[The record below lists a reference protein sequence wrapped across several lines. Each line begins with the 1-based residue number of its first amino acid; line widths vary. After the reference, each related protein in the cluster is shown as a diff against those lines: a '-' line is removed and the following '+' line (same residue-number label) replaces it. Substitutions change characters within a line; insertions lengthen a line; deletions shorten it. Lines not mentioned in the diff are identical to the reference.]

1 MELTTSTISLP
12 AIEPSWVQQVRAD
25 PRLLAV
31 IAYAL
36 RGPFHVLYPA
46 SFAENLTA
54 FKDALIGAGVAGQV
68 YFGKKANKAACW
80 LSACVEA
87 DAGVDVG
94 SAPELVHALGHGVR
108 GEDVVVT
115 GAAKSEEL
123 LWLGVRHGCLIAVDA
138 LDELERVIAAARS
151 NMMVRILLRVL
162 PDINPHTRFGLS
174 VAELDRAL
182 ERCVHERQRVN
193 MEGFSFHLNGYEVA
207 PRVSLASDL
216 IERCIAARSRGLVAD
231 SVSIGGGFAVSYL
244 DAADWQRFNEDY
256 QDSWFH
262 GNKTF
267 THFYPYYQAPTGA
280 EMLVEILGSAVGG
293 GYTNLGLKF
302 AQTGTRLLLE
312 PGRAILN
319 GCGFT
324 VFPVQGFKKR
334 DDYGIVT
341 VAGLSASVSEQ
352 WKGSDYLPEPILW
365 PSAETGDPVDACVGG
380 ASCLEYDMVTW
391 RKIPFPRVPRY
402 GDLLVYPN
410 TAGYQMDKNET
421 EFHQLP
427 LPVRVVLSYTESRF
441 QWRLDEWP

>member
-25 PRLLAV
+25 PQLLAD
-31 IAYAL
+31 IAHAV

-46 SFAENLTA
+46 CFAENLTA
-54 FKDALIGAGVAGQV
+54 FKDALVSAGVEGQV

-87 DAGVDVG
+87 NAGVDVG

-123 LWLGVRHGCLIAVDA
+123 LWLAVRHRCLIAVDA
-138 LDELERVIAAARS
+138 LDELERVIAAARL
-151 NMMVRILLRVL
+151 NMTVRILLRVL
-162 PDINPHTRFGLS
+162 PDVNPYSRFGLS
-174 VAELDRAL
+174 VTELDRAL
-182 ERCVHERQRVN
+182 GRCVHERARVI
-193 MEGFSFHLNGYEVA
+193 MEGFSFHLNGYDVA

-216 IERCIAARSRGLVAD
+216 VDRCVAARAQGLVTN

-267 THFYPYYQAPTGA
+267 THFYPYHQAPTGA
-280 EMLVEILGSAVGG
+280 DMLVEILGSAVGG
-293 GYTNLGLKF
+293 DYTSLGLKF
-302 AQTGTRLLLE
+302 AQTGTRLFLE
-312 PGRAILN
+312 PGRAILD

-365 PSAETGDPVDACVGG
+365 PSGETGEPVHACVGG

-391 RKIPFPRVPRY
+391 RKVPFPRAPHF

-410 TAGYQMDKNET
+410 TAGCQMDKNET

-427 LPVRVVLSYTESRF
+427 LPARVVVSYAGGRF
-441 QWRLDEWP
+441 RWRLDERP